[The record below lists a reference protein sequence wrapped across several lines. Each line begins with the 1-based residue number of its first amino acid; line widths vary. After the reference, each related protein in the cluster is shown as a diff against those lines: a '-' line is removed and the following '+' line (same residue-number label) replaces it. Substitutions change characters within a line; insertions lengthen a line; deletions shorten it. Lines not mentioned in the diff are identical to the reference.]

1 MWLSSIHPR
10 TKQHFLKSLNAQFGH
25 SVFIDALV
33 NLALCH
39 FGQLHVGAV
48 IWSAGHYSPTQQTR
62 CPVEAH
68 ESESSLVKKNMEL
81 TTENNTFEIGQ
92 DTFFCQNKK
101 SLGEPPQMCALF
113 VWLISYQP
121 VVFFS
126 QNKSAN
132 SNQSV
137 VLFSQ
142 NKSLPA
148 TSQTNGQVDPG
159 IRTGGSRIPGSAVDT
174 TGERDLA
181 NSTYGVAMSD

>member
-81 TTENNTFEIGQ
+81 TTEKNTFEIAQ
-92 DTFFCQNKK
+92 DTFFFVKIKK
-101 SLGEPPQMCALF
+101 KFG
-113 VWLISYQP
+113 
-121 VVFFS
+121 
-126 QNKSAN
+126 
-132 SNQSV
+132 
-137 VLFSQ
+137 
-142 NKSLPA
+142 
-148 TSQTNGQVDPG
+148 
-159 IRTGGSRIPGSAVDT
+159 
-174 TGERDLA
+174 
-181 NSTYGVAMSD
+181 

>member
-1 MWLSSIHPR
+1 MASSLKLYHGGLHYIQKESTIHRTTSSTSVVIPELMLLSWVLGQFRCLQCPFVICEPVTPDLLCCGKQGHMWLSSIHPR

-92 DTFFCQNKK
+92 DTFFLSK
-101 SLGEPPQMCALF
+101 
-113 VWLISYQP
+113 
-121 VVFFS
+121 
-126 QNKSAN
+126 
-132 SNQSV
+132 
-137 VLFSQ
+137 
-142 NKSLPA
+142 
-148 TSQTNGQVDPG
+148 
-159 IRTGGSRIPGSAVDT
+159 
-174 TGERDLA
+174 
-181 NSTYGVAMSD
+181 